1 MGQAHTSYYP
11 SELQSPPLQN
21 GQGCWGSWGG
31 SGPRESCQD
40 GKAFPQIREQTH
52 HQCLDVRNRGAVLGE
67 KGSGMLQ
74 NQLE

>member
-1 MGQAHTSYYP
+1 MGRDAGVAGV
-11 SELQSPPLQN
+11 
-21 GQGCWGSWGG
+21 GQD
-31 SGPRESCQD
+31 PESCQD